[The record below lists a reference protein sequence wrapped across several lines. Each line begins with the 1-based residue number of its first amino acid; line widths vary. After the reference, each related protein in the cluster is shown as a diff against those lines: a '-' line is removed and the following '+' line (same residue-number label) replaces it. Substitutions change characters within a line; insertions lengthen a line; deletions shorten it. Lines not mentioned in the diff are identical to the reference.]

1 ALIQMTWPLVYRIA
15 ALVILVANAVYVEC
29 RPTVPCRLRLEPK
42 GRMTVLVDS
51 AWVQANK
58 VQSFLIHPW
67 LTAFSA
73 EFPNGDIQYW
83 WVFAD
88 SASADDFRRLRV
100 WLQWESHPVSAPLV
114 ARTPKI

>member
-1 ALIQMTWPLVYRIA
+1 
-15 ALVILVANAVYVEC
+15 
-29 RPTVPCRLRLEPK
+29 
-42 GRMTVLVDS
+42 MTVLVDS